1 MRLKVALV
9 LTILMA
15 AGSAHAGLSVG
26 PYVGMSIPVVN
37 DEAKVGPLFGAQVK
51 LGLFSWLGVGA
62 YGQGSKLGD
71 ASQTFFAKPP
81 LDPGITMSID
91 GGSVISYGAT
101 VFLGK
106 TNSETGLNVFLL
118 GSAGQFIWSRENRD
132 DINKLAYQGG
142 IGMEVVIP
150 NGIGIE
156 GRALLEAIPTDNDG
170 SIKSFNWWIG
180 ANYHFGA
187 R

>member
-1 MRLKVALV
+1 MRLKIALV
-9 LTILMA
+9 LTILAA

-71 ASQTFFAKPP
+71 ASQLFFEGTPAETKMQ
-81 LDPGITMSID
+81 LD
-91 GGSVISYGAT
+91 GGSIVTYGGT
-101 VFLGK
+101 LFLGK
-106 TNSETGLNVFLL
+106 TDSETGLNVYLM
-118 GSAGQFIWSRENRD
+118 GSVGQFIWSRENRE
-132 DINKLAYQGG
+132 DINKVAYQGG